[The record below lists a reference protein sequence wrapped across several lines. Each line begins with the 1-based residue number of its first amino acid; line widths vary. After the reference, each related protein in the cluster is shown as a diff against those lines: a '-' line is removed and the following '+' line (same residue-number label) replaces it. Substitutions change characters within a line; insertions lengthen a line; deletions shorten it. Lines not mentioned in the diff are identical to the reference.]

1 VRRVIL
7 ERVVP
12 LVRISELLANPL
24 ANAEAHLDDERVR
37 SYIENA
43 DQPAV
48 VVFETDEGL
57 LLVDGYHRVAA
68 ARARGE
74 VTVDAETRS
83 GSRRDA
89 LRYAATNGASQ
100 RGISVDDALLRIQQR
115 SAPVDS
121 AAHPQRSVQSVTERV
136 DEVGHDRG
144 SEQASQP
151 VCAVSELQVGEDG
164 ERETTDR
171 VEVGGCISVG
181 EPTHKARRERDE

>member
-12 LVRISELLANPL
+12 LIRISELLANPL
-24 ANAEAHLDDERVR
+24 ANAEAHLDDERVG

-43 DQPAV
+43 DQPPV
-48 VVFETDEGL
+48 MVFETDEGL

-74 VTVDAETRS
+74 VTVDAEIRS

-89 LRYAATNGASQ
+89 LRYAAANGASQ

-115 SAPVDS
+115 S
-121 AAHPQRSVQSVTERV
+121 QTE
-136 DEVGHDRG
+136 
-144 SEQASQP
+144 
-151 VCAVSELQVGEDG
+151 CDG
-164 ERETTDR
+164 DT
-171 VEVGGCISVG
+171 
-181 EPTHKARRERDE
+181 